1 MNLTTKTAQLLEKL
15 DKIISDKSSETTA
28 RTLALIQK
36 ETLMSNL
43 NNNEANKMET
53 EQMENVEKMLG
64 GITPADHGNRP
75 IAIRN
80 GYGKIIKLIRW

>member
-1 MNLTTKTAQLLEKL
+1 MLKTKGLYMSIPNPMT
-15 DKIISDKSSETTA
+15 
-28 RTLALIQK
+28 
-36 ETLMSNL
+36 MSNL